1 MENSF
6 LGSLQMDARAQGAG
20 GGELPCLTH
29 SVCAVVH
36 GIGFWDLQS

>member
-6 LGSLQMDARAQGAG
+6 LESSQMDARAKG
-20 GGELPCLTH
+20 GGGGGLPCLTH

-36 GIGFWDLQS
+36 GVGFWDRQS